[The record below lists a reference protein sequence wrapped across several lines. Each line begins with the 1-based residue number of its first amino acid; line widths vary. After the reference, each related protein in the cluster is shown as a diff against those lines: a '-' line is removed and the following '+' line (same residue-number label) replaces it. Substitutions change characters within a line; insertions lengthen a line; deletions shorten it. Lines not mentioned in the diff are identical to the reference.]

1 MKDKETRQS
10 KGVAFALFLNQK
22 GAHTAVNALH
32 NKEVQTA
39 WQLHSVSAFR
49 FCMQL
54 FGRTLKCSVAKDN
67 GRTPE
72 FIRRK
77 TYPDKSRCYECGEF
91 GHLSYQCPK
100 NAFGDRDLPEKKPKK
115 RRRSQQPKQ

>member
-32 NKEVQTA
+32 NKE
-39 WQLHSVSAFR
+39 
-49 FCMQL
+49 L